1 MSEKSTNWTEL
12 REFRAVDLSESFVLS
27 WDANSGSLQIDLD
40 LVLCPEHAFYE
51 RPRPREPACYRPAV
65 LEFPYCSRIVSAAS
79 RGSADAVSAIAAKLT
94 AGKISGLRLIDDGH
108 YEISGAFGKVEI
120 HAERPILR
128 LRELTT

>member
-27 WDANSGSLQIDLD
+27 WAAHSGSLQIDLD
-40 LVLCPEHAFYE
+40 LFLCPEHAFYE
-51 RPRPREPACYRPAV
+51 RPRPKQRACYRPAV
-65 LEFPYCSRIVSAAS
+65 LEFPYCSRIVSTAS
-79 RGSADAVSAIAAKLT
+79 RGNADAVSAIAAKLT
-94 AGKISGLRLIDDGH
+94 AGKISGLRLVDDGH